1 MRRIPYQ
8 PEEDEII
15 RRLFPTN
22 ATHKVAALI
31 DRTPSSVAQRAEVLG
46 LSKDPEYLARD
57 AYRFNGQHVGGV
69 AHRFKPGQEPPNK
82 GLRRPGWAPG
92 RMAETQFRK
101 GCMTGAA
108 QHNYQPIGTLRVSK
122 DGYLERKVTDDHPGP
137 ARRWVAVHRL
147 VWEAANGP
155 VPAGHVVV
163 FLPGRRTASE
173 SAITLDAVELVTRAE
188 LMRRN
193 TRHRLPKELADL
205 IALRASL
212 TRKINTRI
220 RKRSEAQ
227 QS

>member
-1 MRRIPYQ
+1 MRIPYQ

-57 AYRFNGQHVGGV
+57 AYRFNGQHVGGIE
-69 AHRFKPGQEPPNK
+69 HRFKPGQAPPNK
-82 GLRRPGWAPG
+82 GKPMPASVRAKCAPTMFKKGRPAHEA
-92 RMAETQFRK
+92 R
-101 GCMTGAA
+101 
-108 QHNYQPIGTLRVSK
+108 NYQPIGTLRISK
-122 DGYLERKVTDDHPGP
+122 DGYLERKVTDDHPVP
-137 ARRWVAVHRL
+137 ARRWVGVHRL

-155 VPAGHVVV
+155 VPTGHVVV
-163 FLPGRRTASE
+163 FMPGRRTASE
-173 SAITLDAVELVTRAE
+173 SGITLDALELVTRAE

-193 TRHRLPKELADL
+193 TRHRFPKELADL

-212 TRKINTRI
+212 TRKINNKN